1 MYVLICENDGDETW
15 DVLATSR
22 SMAKLKK
29 LVKTDYEEEAGL
41 EWEGDRSEVVA
52 EWGND
57 FTYGSYRITKVKE
70 L

>member
-1 MYVLICENDGDETW
+1 MYVLVSENYADETS

-29 LVKTDYEEEAGL
+29 FVKTDYEVKADL
-41 EWEGDRSEVVA
+41 KWEGDRNEVVA
-52 EWGND
+52 GV
-57 FTYGSYRITKVKE
+57 GSDYSAGAYRITKVKE